1 MKTKHE
7 IIFGDSR
14 NMSSISDNSVDLI
27 LTSPPYPMIEMWD
40 ELFITQN
47 PLINEALSSND
58 GNLAFELMHNE
69 LNKVWSESY
78 RVLKDGGYACINI
91 GDAIRTLNKNFQ
103 LYPSHAKVLL
113 SCKEIGFNILP
124 GIIWR
129 KQTNS
134 PTKFMGS
141 GMLPPG
147 AYVTLESEHILL
159 LRKSKKREFT
169 SEAEKINR
177 RKSAFFWEERNQWF
191 SDSWD
196 KLKGSRQAISSD
208 NLRSRSAA
216 YPLELSYRLI
226 NMFSVQGD
234 TVLDPYLGTG
244 TTTLGAIAS
253 GRDSIGMELDESFK
267 PHIHERIQENKKSI
281 KIYTQKR
288 VKSHLDFIKQND
300 SPNNSFKYMNTQ
312 YSFPVKTSQEIG
324 LVIPILEDVTL
335 SSDGVYVATYSDKK
349 DFY

>member
-14 NMSSISDNSVDLI
+14 NMNSISDSSVNLV

-40 ELFITQN
+40 ELFIDQN
-47 PLINEALSSND
+47 PLINEALLSND

-91 GDAIRTLNKNFQ
+91 GDATRTLNKNFQ

-113 SCKEIGFNILP
+113 SCKEIGFNTLP
-124 GIIWR
+124 GLIWR

-169 SEAEKINR
+169 NETEKINR

-191 SDSWD
+191 SDLWGE
-196 KLKGSRQAISSD
+196 LKGSKQALHSD
-208 NLRSRSAA
+208 NLRDRSAA
-216 YPLELSYRLI
+216 YPLDLSYRLI

-253 GRDSIGMELDESFK
+253 GRNSIGIELDGSFK
-267 PHIHERIQENKKSI
+267 NHIHERIHENKKFI
-281 KIYTQKR
+281 KSYVQKR
-288 VKSHLDFIKQND
+288 IKNHLNFIKQ
-300 SPNNSFKYMNTQ
+300 SESLNNSFKHTNIQ
-312 YSFPVKTSQEIG
+312 YSFPVKTSQEIDM
-324 LVIPILEDVTL
+324 VIPILEDITL
-335 SSDGVYVATYSDKK
+335 SSNGVYTATYSDKK